1 LTAQPSIV
9 VFDIGNVLIEWSPRL
24 LYAKLFGDRP
34 DTVDWFL
41 ANVCTA
47 AWNLEADRGRDWR
60 HAVTSLRRLYPEWR
74 AEIEAF
80 DLRWHE
86 MVPGEIEASVAL
98 LSRLKQAGVRL
109 YAITNFSAEKFAEC
123 VQRFPFLG
131 NFDGIV
137 VSAAEALVKP
147 DAAIYQVLF
156 DRYNLAPRSCVFIDD
171 SPPNVAAARSL
182 GMTAIAFTGPQA
194 LATELRSLGFD
205 V

>member
-1 LTAQPSIV
+1 LSVQPSIV

-34 DTVDWFL
+34 ETVDWFL
-41 ANVCTA
+41 ANVCTS
-47 AWNLEADRGRDWR
+47 AWNLEADRGRNWR

-98 LSRLKQAGVRL
+98 LSRLKRAGVKL

-123 VQRFPFLG
+123 RERFPFLG

-147 DAAIYQVLF
+147 DAAIYRVLF
-156 DRYNLAPRSCVFIDD
+156 NRYGLAPESCVFIDD
-171 SPPNVAAARSL
+171 SKPNVAAAREL
-182 GMTAIAFTGPQA
+182 GMTAILFTGAQA
-194 LATELRSLGFD
+194 LGAELRSHGFE

>member
-1 LTAQPSIV
+1 MAVQPKIV

-24 LYAKLFGDRP
+24 LYAKLFGDRAE
-34 DTVDWFL
+34 TVDWFL
-41 ANVCTA
+41 AHICTP
-47 AWNLEADRGRDWR
+47 AWNLEADRGRNWR
-60 HAVTSLRRLYPEWR
+60 QAVTSLRRLYPEWR

-86 MVPGEIEASVAL
+86 MVPGEIEASVAI
-98 LSRLKQAGVRL
+98 LSRLKRAGVKL

-123 VQRFPFLG
+123 QRRFPFLG
-131 NFDGIV
+131 SFDGIV

-156 DRYNLAPRSCVFIDD
+156 ERYGLAPESCVFIDD
-171 SPPNVAAARSL
+171 SPPNVAAARAL
-182 GMTAIAFTGPQA
+182 GMTAIGFTDAAA
-194 LATELRSLGFD
+194 LATALRGHGFD